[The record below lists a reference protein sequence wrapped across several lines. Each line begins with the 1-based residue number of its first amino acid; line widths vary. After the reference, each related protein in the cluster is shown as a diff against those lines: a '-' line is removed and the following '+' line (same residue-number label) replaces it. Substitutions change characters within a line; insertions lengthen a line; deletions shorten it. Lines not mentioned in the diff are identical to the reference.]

1 MRVSP
6 ILVMFGSLIC
16 SIIALIFIEV
26 RRIRKRLD
34 QRVKEP
40 TQTKTAA

>member
-1 MRVSP
+1 MNP

-34 QRVKEP
+34 QRVSEP
-40 TQTKTAA
+40 SGAKTAA